1 MGRVFLQ
8 CFFRS
13 RGQTLLAASLTVSR
27 APVFGTIDMIVGLVD
42 KNNDNDADG
51 GGSVV
56 ILHIFAS
63 IIVSFNL
70 SISG

>member
-1 MGRVFLQ
+1 M
-8 CFFRS
+8 
-13 RGQTLLAASLTVSR
+13 TVSR
-27 APVFGTIDMIVGLVD
+27 VPVIGTIEMIVGLVD

>member
-1 MGRVFLQ
+1 M
-8 CFFRS
+8 
-13 RGQTLLAASLTVSR
+13 TVSR

-42 KNNDNDADG
+42 KNNDNDVDS
-51 GGSVV
+51 GGSIV